1 MAAKKTTK
9 PKAPTLTV
17 VPDKLERHY
26 HKLVMPSTLQ
36 HVTPG
41 ELPAGLLVDVK
52 PYGKLHPLAADAYMA
67 LRDAAFAAGVKTFK
81 PTSQADC
88 YRSTATQTAGF
99 LARYTTTPLPNTSTR
114 TWKGV
119 TYYLKPNCAPMAAPG
134 TSRHNLGLA
143 VDISD
148 ASEKQ
153 RMDFMLANIQGYGF
167 TWEVESEPWH
177 IFYYVGDRVPAL
189 VQQWKQAKSLL

>member
-1 MAAKKTTK
+1 MDSEKPPK
-9 PKAPTLTV
+9 PK
-17 VPDKLERHY
+17 RHY
-26 HKLVMPSTLQ
+26 HKLVLPSTLQ

-41 ELPAGLLVDVK
+41 ELPLSLLVDVK
-52 PYGKLHPLAADAYMA
+52 PHGKLHPLAADAYMA

-81 PTSQADC
+81 PTSAADT
-88 YRSTATQTAGF
+88 YRSISTQTAGF
-99 LARYTTTPLPNTSTR
+99 LARYQTQPIAGASTR

-148 ASEKQ
+148 ASETG
-153 RMDFMLANIQGYGF
+153 RMDFMLANIQSYGF

-177 IFYYVGDRVPAL
+177 IFYYVGDRVPTL

>member
-1 MAAKKTTK
+1 VSALKNWSATITNWS
-9 PKAPTLTV
+9 L
-17 VPDKLERHY
+17 
-26 HKLVMPSTLQ
+26 PSTLR

-67 LRDAAFAAGVKTFK
+67 LRAAAFAAGVKTFK
-81 PTSQADC
+81 PTSRGDC
-88 YRSTATQTAGF
+88 YRSTATQKAGF
-99 LARYTTTPLPNTSTR
+99 LARYQTQPIAGASIKKWN
-114 TWKGV
+114 GV
-119 TYYLKPNCAPMAAPG
+119 TYYLKPGNAMMAAPG

-143 VDISD
+143 VDIYD
-148 ASEKQ
+148 ASETG
-153 RMDFMLANIQGYGF
+153 RMNFMLVNLQAYGF
-167 TWEVESEPWH
+167 TWEVKSEPWH

>member
-1 MAAKKTTK
+1 MASAKTPK

-26 HKLVMPSTLQ
+26 HKLVMPSTLA

-67 LRDAAFAAGVKTFK
+67 LRDAAFAAGVKIFK
-81 PTSQADC
+81 PTSAADT
-88 YRSTATQTAGF
+88 YRSISTQTAGF
-99 LARYTTTPLPNTSTR
+99 LARYQTQPIAGASTR
-114 TWKGV
+114 VWKGN

-143 VDISD
+143 CDISD
-148 ASEKQ
+148 ASETG
-153 RMDFMLANIQGYGF
+153 RMQFMLKNIQDYGF
-167 TWEVESEPWH
+167 TWEVQSEPWH

>member
-1 MAAKKTTK
+1 MAAKKRTK
-9 PKAPTLTV
+9 RK
-17 VPDKLERHY
+17 VPAISVGSEKLERHY
-26 HKLVMPSTLQ
+26 YKLVMPSTLA

-81 PTSQADC
+81 PTSRGDC
-88 YRSTATQTAGF
+88 YRSTTTQKAGF
-99 LARYTTTPLPNTSTR
+99 LARYQTQPIAGASTKK
-114 TWKGV
+114 WNGV
-119 TYYLKPNCAPMAAPG
+119 TYYLKPGNAMMAAPG

-143 VDISD
+143 VDIYD
-148 ASEKQ
+148 ASETG
-153 RMDFMLANIQGYGF
+153 RMNFMLVNLQAYGF
-167 TWEVESEPWH
+167 TWEVKSEPWH

>member
-1 MAAKKTTK
+1 MAAKKTK
-9 PKAPTLTV
+9 KRKAPALKLVPETLQ
-17 VPDKLERHY
+17 RHY
-26 HKLVMPSTLQ
+26 HKLVLPSTLR

-67 LRDAAFAAGVKTFK
+67 LRGAAFAAGVKTFK
-81 PTSQADC
+81 PTSRGDC
-88 YRSTATQTAGF
+88 YRSTATQKAGF
-99 LARYTTTPLPNTSTR
+99 LARYQTQPIAGASTKK
-114 TWKGV
+114 WNGV
-119 TYYLKPNCAPMAAPG
+119 TYYLKPGNAMMAAPG

-148 ASEKQ
+148 ASETG
-153 RMDFMLANIQGYGF
+153 RMNFMLVNLQAYGF
-167 TWEVESEPWH
+167 TWEVKSEPWH
-177 IFYYVGDRVPAL
+177 IFYYVGDRVPTL

>member
-1 MAAKKTTK
+1 MASAKTPK
-9 PKAPTLTV
+9 PKTPTLTA
-17 VPDKLERHY
+17 VPTQLERHY
-26 HKLVMPSTLQ
+26 HKLVLPSTLQ

-81 PTSQADC
+81 PTSSGDC
-88 YRSTATQTAGF
+88 YRSTATQKAGF
-99 LARYTTTPLPNTSTR
+99 LARYQTQPIAGASTK
-114 TWKGV
+114 TWNGV
-119 TYYLKPNCAPMAAPG
+119 TYYLKPGNAMMAAPG

-148 ASEKQ
+148 ASAKD
-153 RMDFMLANIQGYGF
+153 RMDFMLKNIQAYGF
-167 TWEVESEPWH
+167 TWEVKSEPWH

>member
-1 MAAKKTTK
+1 MAAKKRK
-9 PKAPTLTV
+9 KRKAPTPTAV
-17 VPDKLERHY
+17 GTEKLERHY
-26 HKLVMPSTLQ
+26 HKLVLPSTLA

-81 PTSQADC
+81 PTSRGDC
-88 YRSTATQTAGF
+88 YRSTATQKAGF
-99 LARYTTTPLPNTSTR
+99 LARYQTQPIAGASTKK
-114 TWKGV
+114 WNGV
-119 TYYLKPNCAPMAAPG
+119 TYYLKPGNAMMAAPG

-148 ASEKQ
+148 ASAKD
-153 RMDFMLANIQGYGF
+153 RMDFMLKNIAGLRLYMGSQIRAMA
-167 TWEVESEPWH
+167 H
-177 IFYYVGDRVPAL
+177 
-189 VQQWKQAKSLL
+189 LLLRRRSRSSPCAAMETG

>member
-1 MAAKKTTK
+1 MASAKTPKL
-9 PKAPTLTV
+9 KAPTLTV
-17 VPDKLERHY
+17 VQDKLERHY
-26 HKLVMPSTLQ
+26 HKLVMPSTLA

-41 ELPAGLLVDVK
+41 ELPLSLLVDVK

-81 PTSQADC
+81 PTSAADT

-148 ASEKQ
+148 ASNPQ

>member
-1 MAAKKTTK
+1 MAAKKTKK
-9 PKAPTLTV
+9 PKAPTLTA
-17 VPDKLERHY
+17 VPAPLERHY
-26 HKLVMPSTLQ
+26 HKLVLPSTLQ

-81 PTSQADC
+81 PTSRGDC
-88 YRSTATQTAGF
+88 YRSTATQKSGF
-99 LARYTTTPLPNTSTR
+99 LARYQTQPIAGALTK
-114 TWKGV
+114 TWNGV
-119 TYYLKPNCAPMAAPG
+119 TYYLKPGNAMMAAPG

-148 ASEKQ
+148 ASNPQ
-153 RMDFMLANIQGYGF
+153 RMNFMLENIQAYGF
-167 TWEVESEPWH
+167 TWEVKSEPWH

>member
-1 MAAKKTTK
+1 MAAKKTK
-9 PKAPTLTV
+9 KRKSPAPKLVPETLQ
-17 VPDKLERHY
+17 RHY
-26 HKLVMPSTLQ
+26 HKLVLPSTLR

-67 LRDAAFAAGVKTFK
+67 LRAAAFAAGVKTFK
-81 PTSQADC
+81 PTSRGDC
-88 YRSTATQTAGF
+88 YRSTTTQKAGF
-99 LARYTTTPLPNTSTR
+99 LARYQTQPIAGASTKK
-114 TWKGV
+114 WNGV
-119 TYYLKPNCAPMAAPG
+119 TYYLKPGNAMMAAPG

-143 VDISD
+143 CDISD
-148 ASEKQ
+148 ASETG
-153 RMDFMLANIQGYGF
+153 RMNFMLVNLQAYGF
-167 TWEVESEPWH
+167 TWEVKSEPWH

>member
-1 MAAKKTTK
+1 MSTQRTKLMDSANNQK
-9 PKAPTLTV
+9 PK
-17 VPDKLERHY
+17 RHY
-26 HKLVMPSTLQ
+26 HKLVLPSTLQ

-41 ELPAGLLVDVK
+41 ELPLSLLVDVK

-81 PTSQADC
+81 PTSSADC
-88 YRSTATQTAGF
+88 YRSISTQTVGF
-99 LARYTTTPLPNTSTR
+99 LDRYQTQPIAGASTR

-119 TYYLKPNCAPMAAPG
+119 TYYLKPGNAPMAAPG

-148 ASEKQ
+148 ASNPQ
-153 RMDFMLANIQGYGF
+153 RMDFMLANNQAYGF

>member
-1 MAAKKTTK
+1 MASAKTPKL
-9 PKAPTLTV
+9 KAPTLTV
-17 VPDKLERHY
+17 VQDKLERHY
-26 HKLVMPSTLQ
+26 HKLVMPSTLA

-41 ELPAGLLVDVK
+41 ELPLSLLVDVK

-81 PTSQADC
+81 PTSAADT

-148 ASEKQ
+148 ASNPQ
-153 RMDFMLANIQGYGF
+153 RMDFMLDNIHSYGF

-177 IFYYVGDRVPAL
+177 IFYYVGDRVPTL

>member
-1 MAAKKTTK
+1 MDA
-9 PKAPTLTV
+9 PKNPPL
-17 VPDKLERHY
+17 KRHY
-26 HKLVMPSTLQ
+26 HKLVLPSTLA

-41 ELPAGLLVDVK
+41 ELPAGLLVNVK

-67 LRDAAFAAGVKTFK
+67 LRDAAFAAGVKNFK
-81 PTSQADC
+81 ATSPADC
-88 YRSTATQTAGF
+88 YRSVTTQTAGF

-114 TWKGV
+114 TWKSN

-148 ASEKQ
+148 ASEKT
-153 RMDFMLANIQGYGF
+153 RMDFMLEHIQSYGF
-167 TWEVESEPWH
+167 TWEVQSEPWH
-177 IFYYVGDRVPAL
+177 IFYYVGDRVPTL
-189 VQQWKQAKSLL
+189 VQQWKQTKALQ

>member
-1 MAAKKTTK
+1 MASAKTPK

-26 HKLVMPSTLQ
+26 HKLVMPSTLT

-52 PYGKLHPLAADAYMA
+52 PYGKLHLLAADAYMA
-67 LRDAAFAAGVKTFK
+67 LRDAAFAAGVKNFK
-81 PTSQADC
+81 PTSAADT
-88 YRSTATQTAGF
+88 YRSISTQTAGF
-99 LARYTTTPLPNTSTR
+99 LARYQTQPIAGASTR

-119 TYYLKPNCAPMAAPG
+119 TYYLKPGNAPMAAPG

-148 ASEKQ
+148 ASETG
-153 RMDFMLANIQGYGF
+153 RMNFMLANIQAYGF

-177 IFYYVGDRVPAL
+177 IFYYVADRTPTL

>member
-1 MAAKKTTK
+1 MAAKKRTK
-9 PKAPTLTV
+9 RKAPAISV
-17 VPDKLERHY
+17 GSEKLERHY
-26 HKLVMPSTLQ
+26 YKLVMPSTLA

-81 PTSQADC
+81 PTSRGDC
-88 YRSTATQTAGF
+88 YRSTTTQKAGF
-99 LARYTTTPLPNTSTR
+99 LARYQTQPIAGASTKK
-114 TWKGV
+114 WNGV
-119 TYYLKPNCAPMAAPG
+119 TYYLKPGNAMMAAPG

-148 ASEKQ
+148 ASETG
-153 RMDFMLANIQGYGF
+153 RMNFMLVNLQAYGF
-167 TWEVESEPWH
+167 TWEVKSEPWH
-177 IFYYVGDRVPAL
+177 IFYYVGDRVPTL

>member
-1 MAAKKTTK
+1 MDA
-9 PKAPTLTV
+9 PKNPPL
-17 VPDKLERHY
+17 KRHY
-26 HKLVMPSTLQ
+26 HKLVLPSTLA
-36 HVTPG
+36 HVVPG
-41 ELPAGLLVDVK
+41 ELPIGLLKDVK
-52 PYGKLHPLAADAYMA
+52 PYGKLHILAADAYMA

-81 PTSQADC
+81 PTSAADT
-88 YRSTATQTAGF
+88 YRSISTQTAGF
-99 LARYTTTPLPNTSTR
+99 LARYQTQPIAGASTR

-134 TSRHNLGLA
+134 SSRHNLGLA

-153 RMDFMLANIQGYGF
+153 RMDFMLANIQSYGF

-177 IFYYVGDRVPAL
+177 IFYYVGDRVPTL
-189 VQQWKQAKSLL
+189 VQQWKQAKALL

>member
-1 MAAKKTTK
+1 MAAKKTK
-9 PKAPTLTV
+9 KRKAPAPKLVLETLQ
-17 VPDKLERHY
+17 RHY
-26 HKLVMPSTLQ
+26 HKLVLPSTLA

-67 LRDAAFAAGVKTFK
+67 LRAAAFAAGVKTFK
-81 PTSQADC
+81 PTSRGDC
-88 YRSTATQTAGF
+88 YRSTTTQKAGF
-99 LARYTTTPLPNTSTR
+99 LARYQTQPIAGASTKK
-114 TWKGV
+114 WNGV
-119 TYYLKPNCAPMAAPG
+119 TYYLKPGNAMMAAPG

-143 VDISD
+143 VDIYD
-148 ASEKQ
+148 ASETG
-153 RMDFMLANIQGYGF
+153 RMNFMLVNLQAYGF
-167 TWEVESEPWH
+167 TWEVKSEPWH

>member
-1 MAAKKTTK
+1 MAAKKTKK
-9 PKAPTLTV
+9 PKPPALTLVTAP
-17 VPDKLERHY
+17 LERHY
-26 HKLVMPSTLQ
+26 HKLVLPSTLQ

-41 ELPAGLLVDVK
+41 ELPAGLLVHVK

-81 PTSQADC
+81 PTSPADT

-114 TWKGV
+114 TWKGN

-148 ASEKQ
+148 ASQ
-153 RMDFMLANIQGYGF
+153 PDRMRFMLEHIQSYGF
-167 TWEVESEPWH
+167 TWEVKSEPWH
-177 IFYYVGDRVPAL
+177 IFYYVGDRVQTL
-189 VQQWKQAKSLL
+189 VQQWKQAKALQ

>member
-1 MAAKKTTK
+1 MAAKKTKK
-9 PKAPTLTV
+9 PKAQTTV
-17 VPDKLERHY
+17 GTEKLERHY
-26 HKLVMPSTLQ
+26 HKLVLPSTLR

-81 PTSQADC
+81 PTSRGDC
-88 YRSTATQTAGF
+88 YRSTATQKAGF
-99 LARYTTTPLPNTSTR
+99 LARYQTQPIAGASTKK
-114 TWKGV
+114 WNGV
-119 TYYLKPNCAPMAAPG
+119 TYYLKPGNAMMAAPG

-143 VDISD
+143 VDIYD
-148 ASEKQ
+148 ASETG
-153 RMDFMLANIQGYGF
+153 RMNFMLVNLQAYGF
-167 TWEVESEPWH
+167 TWEVKSEPWH
-177 IFYYVGDRVPAL
+177 IFYYVGDRVPTL

>member
-1 MAAKKTTK
+1 MDSAKPPK
-9 PKAPTLTV
+9 PK
-17 VPDKLERHY
+17 RHY
-26 HKLVMPSTLQ
+26 HKLVLPSTLQ

-41 ELPAGLLVDVK
+41 ELPLSLLVDVK

-67 LRDAAFAAGVKTFK
+67 LRDAAFATGVKTFK
-81 PTSQADC
+81 PTSAADT
-88 YRSTATQTAGF
+88 YRSISTQTAGF
-99 LARYTTTPLPNTSTR
+99 LARYQTQPIAGASTR

-119 TYYLKPNCAPMAAPG
+119 TYYLKAGNAPMAAPG

-143 VDISD
+143 CDISD
-148 ASEKQ
+148 ASEKT

-177 IFYYVGDRVPAL
+177 IFYYVGDRVPTL
-189 VQQWKQAKSLL
+189 VQQWKQAKSLQ

>member
-1 MAAKKTTK
+1 MDSAKPPK
-9 PKAPTLTV
+9 PK
-17 VPDKLERHY
+17 RHY
-26 HKLVMPSTLQ
+26 HKLILPSTLQ

-41 ELPAGLLVDVK
+41 ELPLSLLVDVK

-88 YRSTATQTAGF
+88 YRSTATQTTGF

-134 TSRHNLGLA
+134 SSRHNLGLA

-148 ASEKQ
+148 ASETG
-153 RMDFMLANIQGYGF
+153 RMNFMLANIQGYGF

-189 VQQWKQAKSLL
+189 VQQWKQAKALL

>member
-1 MAAKKTTK
+1 MAAKKTAK

-67 LRDAAFAAGVKTFK
+67 LRDAAFAARVKTFK

-88 YRSTATQTAGF
+88 YRSTATQTVGF

-114 TWKGV
+114 TWKGN

-148 ASEKQ
+148 SSAKD
-153 RMDFMLANIQGYGF
+153 RMDFMLKNIQAYGF
-167 TWEVESEPWH
+167 TWEVKSEPWH
-177 IFYYVGDRVPAL
+177 IFYYVGDRVPTL

>member
-1 MAAKKTTK
+1 MAAKKKQK
-9 PKAPTLTV
+9 PKARTTV
-17 VPDKLERHY
+17 GTEKLERHY
-26 HKLVMPSTLQ
+26 HKLVLPSTLR

-67 LRDAAFAAGVKTFK
+67 LRAAAFAAGVKTFK
-81 PTSQADC
+81 PTSRGDC
-88 YRSTATQTAGF
+88 YRSTTTQKAGF
-99 LARYTTTPLPNTSTR
+99 LARYQTQPIAGASTKK
-114 TWKGV
+114 WNGV
-119 TYYLKPNCAPMAAPG
+119 TYYLKPGNAMMAAPG

-148 ASEKQ
+148 ASETG
-153 RMDFMLANIQGYGF
+153 RMNFMLVNLQAYGF
-167 TWEVESEPWH
+167 TWEVKSEPWH

>member
-1 MAAKKTTK
+1 MASAKTPK

-26 HKLVMPSTLQ
+26 HKLVMPSTLA
-36 HVTPG
+36 HVVPG
-41 ELPAGLLVDVK
+41 ELPLGLLVDVK

-88 YRSTATQTAGF
+88 YRSTATQTTGF
-99 LARYTTTPLPNTSTR
+99 LARYTTTALPNTSTR

-148 ASEKQ
+148 ASEKT
-153 RMDFMLANIQGYGF
+153 RMDFMLANIQAYGF
-167 TWEVESEPWH
+167 TWEVQSEPWH
-177 IFYYVGDRVPAL
+177 IFYYVGDRVPTL

>member
-1 MAAKKTTK
+1 MAAKKKQK
-9 PKAPTLTV
+9 PKARTTV
-17 VPDKLERHY
+17 GTEKLERHY
-26 HKLVMPSTLQ
+26 HKLVLPSTLR

-81 PTSQADC
+81 PTSRGDC
-88 YRSTATQTAGF
+88 YRSTTTQKAGF
-99 LARYTTTPLPNTSTR
+99 LARYQTQPIAGASTKK
-114 TWKGV
+114 WNGV
-119 TYYLKPNCAPMAAPG
+119 TYYLKPGNAMMAAPG

-148 ASEKQ
+148 ASETG
-153 RMDFMLANIQGYGF
+153 RMNFMLVNLQAYGF
-167 TWEVESEPWH
+167 TWEVKSEPWH

>member
-1 MAAKKTTK
+1 MDA
-9 PKAPTLTV
+9 PKNPPL
-17 VPDKLERHY
+17 KRHY
-26 HKLVMPSTLQ
+26 HKLVLPSTLA
-36 HVTPG
+36 HVVPG
-41 ELPAGLLVDVK
+41 ELPIGLLKDVK
-52 PYGKLHPLAADAYMA
+52 PYGKLHILAADAYMA

-99 LARYTTTPLPNTSTR
+99 LARYQTQPIEGASTR

-119 TYYLKPNCAPMAAPG
+119 TYYLKPGNAPMAAPG
-134 TSRHNLGLA
+134 SSRHNLGLA

-148 ASEKQ
+148 ASETG
-153 RMDFMLANIQGYGF
+153 RMNFMLANIQGYGF

-177 IFYYVGDRVPAL
+177 IFYYVGDRVPTL
-189 VQQWKQAKSLL
+189 VQQWKQAKALL

>member
-1 MAAKKTTK
+1 MAAKKKQK
-9 PKAPTLTV
+9 PKARTTV
-17 VPDKLERHY
+17 GTEKLERHY
-26 HKLVMPSTLQ
+26 HKLVLPSTLR

-67 LRDAAFAAGVKTFK
+67 LRAAAFAAGVKTFK
-81 PTSQADC
+81 PTSRGDC
-88 YRSTATQTAGF
+88 YRSTATQKAGF
-99 LARYTTTPLPNTSTR
+99 LARYQTQPIAGASTKK
-114 TWKGV
+114 WNGV
-119 TYYLKPNCAPMAAPG
+119 TYYLKPGNAMMAAPG

-148 ASEKQ
+148 ASETG
-153 RMDFMLANIQGYGF
+153 RMNFMLVNLQAYGF
-167 TWEVESEPWH
+167 TWEVKSEPWH
-177 IFYYVGDRVPAL
+177 IFYYVGDRVPTL

>member
-1 MAAKKTTK
+1 MAAKKRTK
-9 PKAPTLTV
+9 RKAPPISV
-17 VPDKLERHY
+17 GSEKLERHY
-26 HKLVMPSTLQ
+26 YKLVLPSTLA

-67 LRDAAFAAGVKTFK
+67 LRAAAFAAGVKTFK
-81 PTSQADC
+81 PTSRGDC
-88 YRSTATQTAGF
+88 YRSTATQKAGF
-99 LARYTTTPLPNTSTR
+99 LARYQTQPIAGASTKK
-114 TWKGV
+114 WNGV
-119 TYYLKPNCAPMAAPG
+119 TYYLKPGNAMMAAPG

-143 VDISD
+143 VDISE
-148 ASEKQ
+148 ASETG
-153 RMDFMLANIQGYGF
+153 RMNFMLVNLQAYGF
-167 TWEVESEPWH
+167 TWEVKSEPWH

>member
-1 MAAKKTTK
+1 MDA
-9 PKAPTLTV
+9 PKNPPL
-17 VPDKLERHY
+17 KRHY
-26 HKLVMPSTLQ
+26 HKLVLPSTLA
-36 HVTPG
+36 HVVPG
-41 ELPAGLLVDVK
+41 ELPIGLLKDVK
-52 PYGKLHPLAADAYMA
+52 PYGKLHILAADAYMA

-81 PTSQADC
+81 PSSASDC

-134 TSRHNLGLA
+134 TSRHNFGLA
-143 VDISD
+143 CDISD

-153 RMDFMLANIQGYGF
+153 RMDFMLANIQSYGF

-177 IFYYVGDRVPAL
+177 IFYYVGDRVPTL
-189 VQQWKQAKSLL
+189 VQQWKQAKALL